1 MKQFTLF
8 LLLALFAIACHP
20 SKQRP
25 VKLLVFSKTE
35 GFRHESIEAGVAAL
49 KQLGK
54 GNGYEVV
61 ATEDA
66 EKFNEA
72 YLKDFSLIVF
82 LNTTGDVLNNAQQAD
97 MERFIQ
103 AGGGFVGIHSA
114 TDTEYDWP
122 WYGDMVGAYFAGH
135 PQIQAAEIKVLDPK
149 HRATKHLPALW
160 KRTDEWYNFKE
171 ISPNIKVLL
180 NLDEASYQGGAN
192 GENHPAAWYHEYDGG
207 RAFYT
212 AGGHTDESYQEPLF
226 LKHLLGG
233 IQYAIGKNQLDYSKC
248 RSHRLPEESRF
259 SKTILHRNLDEPMEL
274 DLLPDGRILVVE
286 RKGAIKLFD
295 PKAGLMVTASF
306 FPVHTK
312 HEDGLLGIAVDPNYK
327 ENHWLYLCYSPVGD
341 IPKQHV
347 SRFVFMDDSLHFS
360 TEKVLLEIPVQ
371 REECCHSGGSVEFG
385 PDGLL
390 YISVG
395 DNTNPFASDGFA
407 PIDERPG
414 RSSWDAQRSSAN
426 TNDLRGKI
434 LRIKPET
441 DGTYSIPAGNLFPP
455 GTPNT
460 RPEIYVMGC
469 RNPFRISIDAK
480 RNWLYWGDVG
490 PDSGKNK
497 EGRGPKGYD
506 GVNVAAQPGFWGWP
520 YSRGNNTPYHDYDFA
535 SNQSKALFDPLHPI
549 NDSPNNTGL
558 KELPPTQPYTI
569 WYSYDESEEFP
580 WVGTGGKNPMAG
592 PVYYSDQ
599 YQGEHRFPPFFD
611 GKLIIYEWMRH
622 WLYAVELDSMGGFVK
637 ADPILQNESFSRPMD
652 MLFGPDGVL
661 YVLEY
666 GELWFSRNEDA
677 RLSKIEYNWGNQKPV
692 AKIEADQLLGAA
704 PLMVAFSAEKS
715 LEYDG
720 EPLKYEWYV
729 NGRKIAATEKKINHR
744 FDVAGDYVVELKVI
758 DPQGNWD
765 KTSESI
771 EVGNQAPEVQIAV
784 VGNRSFFWDGRTIAY
799 RVTIEDQEDGTMDEA
814 GFPLQN
820 AGFSVDYLAE
830 GLDLTVVAAGHQQ
843 SMEMALLSR
852 GAKLIDQSDC
862 KNCHA
867 VDKKVNGPSYIEIA
881 QRYADNKANIPKLA
895 QKIINGGSGVW
906 GETVM
911 SAHPTLSES
920 EATDMV
926 AYIYSLVNTQP
937 KDSGLPL
944 KGTFVTHRKK
954 AEDDQA
960 AYVLMATYTDLGNGE
975 RPSITRQD
983 RQILRQLKIEAEK
996 TAYDSPLHDY
1006 RLARGEN
1013 LVGDFKHERY
1023 LIIPAVDLTG
1033 IEKVELRLYFDDNA
1047 RGGTLT
1053 LHLGSPKG
1061 EQMGTASIKPDTI
1074 GYQQLEI
1081 PLKESQAM
1089 GDLYL
1094 VFTNEAQR
1102 NAVICSLDWLYF
1114 HPKNVTFN

>member
-1 MKQFTLF
+1 MRWITILTLI
-8 LLLALFAIACHP
+8 ALSFQACQMT
-20 SKQRP
+20 KQRP
-25 VKLLVFSKTE
+25 VKVLVFSKTAE
-35 GFRHESIEAGVAAL
+35 FRHESIEAGIAAL
-49 KQLGK
+49 RQIGK
-54 GNGYEVV
+54 ENGYEVI
-61 ATEDA
+61 ATEDP
-66 EKFNEA
+66 EKFDEV

-103 AGGGFVGIHSA
+103 AGGGFVGIHAA

-122 WYGDMVGAYFAGH
+122 WYGGLVGAHFAGH
-135 PQIQAAEIKVLDPK
+135 PEIQAAQLNTLDKK
-149 HRATKHLPALW
+149 HPATKHLPDTW
-160 KRTDEWYNFKE
+160 ERTDEWYNLKD
-171 ISPNIKVLL
+171 IQPGLNVLL
-180 NLDEASYQGGAN
+180 NIDETSYKGGTN
-192 GENHPAAWYHEYDGG
+192 GENHPMAWYQEYDGG

-212 AGGHTDESYQEPLF
+212 AGGHTEQSYSEPLF

-233 IQYAIGKNQLDYSKC
+233 MQYAIGKNQLDYAKC

-259 SKTILHRNLDEPMEL
+259 SKTVLHRNMDEPMEF

-295 PKAGLMVTASF
+295 PKVGLMVTASF
-306 FPVHTK
+306 FPVHTE

-327 ENHWLYLCYSPVGD
+327 ENHWVYLCYSPVGD
-341 IPKQHV
+341 IPKQHL
-347 SRFVFMDDSLHFS
+347 SRFEFFNDSLHFS

-390 YISVG
+390 YVSIG

-414 RSSWDAQRSSAN
+414 RSAWDAQRSSAN

-434 LRIKPET
+434 LRIKPEK
-441 DGTYSIPAGNLFPP
+441 DGSYSIPPGNLFPP

-469 RNPFRISIDAK
+469 RNPFRISIDSK

-490 PDSGKNK
+490 PDSGKDE

-506 GVNVAAQPGFWGWP
+506 GVNVATKPGFWGWP
-520 YSRGNNTPYHDYDFA
+520 YSRGNNTPYNDFDFT
-535 SNQSKALFDPLHPI
+535 NEQPGPLFDPLHPI
-549 NDSPNNTGL
+549 NNSPNNTGL
-558 KELPPTQPYTI
+558 RELPATQPYTI
-569 WYSYDESEEFP
+569 WYSYDESQEFP

-637 ADPILQNESFSRPMD
+637 ADPIMPNGEFSRPMD
-652 MLFGPDGVL
+652 MLFGHDGSL

-666 GELWFSRNEDA
+666 GELWFSRNQDA
-677 RLSKIEYNWGNQKPV
+677 RLSRIDYNWGNQKPV
-692 AKIEADQLLGAA
+692 AQLEADQLLGAA
-704 PLMVAFSAEKS
+704 PLNVAFSAEKS

-720 EPLKYEWYV
+720 EALQYEWYV
-729 NGRKIAATEKKINHR
+729 NGRKIEATGKKINHR
-744 FDVAGDYVVELKVI
+744 FDVAGEYVVELKVT
-758 DPQGNWD
+758 DPKGNWD
-765 KTSESI
+765 KTSETI
-771 EVGNQAPEVQIAV
+771 AIGNQAPVVNIALA
-784 VGNRSFFWDGRTIAY
+784 GNKSFFWEGRQIDY
-799 RVTIEDQEDGTMDEA
+799 RVSIEDKEDGAMDAA

-820 AGFSVDYLAE
+820 AGFSIDYLAE
-830 GLDLTVVAAGHQQ
+830 GLDLTVVAAGHQK

-867 VDKKVNGPSYIEIA
+867 IDKKVNGPSYIEVA
-881 QRYADNKANIPKLA
+881 QRYADNKANLPKLA

-926 AYIYSLVNTQP
+926 AYIFSLVNTQAQ
-937 KDSGLPL
+937 DSGLPL
-944 KGTFVTHRKK
+944 KGQLVTNRKK
-954 AEDDQA
+954 PEDDQA

-983 RQILRQLKIEAEK
+983 RVILRQLKIEAEK
-996 TAYDSPLHDY
+996 TAYDSPLRDY
-1006 RLARGEN
+1006 SLERDEN
-1013 LVGDFKHERY
+1013 LVGDFKHGRY
-1023 LIIPAVDLTG
+1023 LVVPGVDMTDMDN
-1033 IEKVELRLYFDDNA
+1033 VTLRLYFSEDA
-1047 RGGTLT
+1047 QGGTIALKLNST
-1053 LHLGSPKG
+1053 TGEELGK
-1061 EQMGTASIKPDTI
+1061 AAIKPSAV
-1074 GYQQLEI
+1074 GYQELEI
-1081 PLKESQAM
+1081 PVKASQAT

-1102 NAVICSLDWLYF
+1102 NAVIGSLDWLYF
-1114 HPKNVTFN
+1114 QPKKAIIN